1 MTLNSPVGGRHRY
14 LLHCYNA
21 KGEFTTRASATP
33 NYHRFEV
40 AEGVTRVIYTMQDGG
55 GKQLGQW
62 IWNGE
67 AWLSLELPEGITCL
81 EETIAMRK
89 IKKAAT
95 KVALKAVASAKVSRK
110 KKPVLVDGIDAAVW
124 EDAVEYT
131 EKYNERF
138 DSVKQAFG
146 KVTK

>member
-21 KGEFTTRASATP
+21 KGELTTRASAAP

-40 AEGVTRVIYTMQDGG
+40 AEGITRVIYTMQDGG
-55 GKQLGQW
+55 AKQLGQW

-67 AWLSLELPEGITCL
+67 AWLSLELPEGVDCL

-89 IKKAAT
+89 IKKTAG
-95 KVALKAVASAKVSRK
+95 KVALKSGASAKVSRK
-110 KKPVLVDGIDAAVW
+110 KKPVLVDGIDSAVW
-124 EDAVEYT
+124 ADAVEYN
-131 EKYNERF
+131 KLYNDRF